1 MWKILVKLSSL
12 GADCLKLPRTVE
24 EWKVISAKFESRWDL
39 QNCIEAL
46 NGKHV
51 NINIGNAGSTFY
63 SYKGHNSIVLMA
75 LIDTNSRFIYVDI
88 GCNGRVSDVGV
99 WSNSSLSELLMDESN
114 PLNIPP
120 SKQLP
125 GRNIKIP
132 YFIVEDRS
140 FPLKTYIMHPYPSR
154 NLYKKKRIFNY
165 RLSKARMN
173 VENAFGILSSRFKF
187 FLNHYIL
194 NLHK

>member
-1 MWKILVKLSSL
+1 M
-12 GADCLKLPRTVE
+12 
-24 EWKVISAKFESRWDL
+24 
-39 QNCIEAL
+39 
-46 NGKHV
+46 
-51 NINIGNAGSTFY
+51 NIDIGNAGSTFY
-63 SYKGHNSIVLMA
+63 NYKGHNSIVLMA

-88 GCNGRVSDVGV
+88 GCNGRVSDGEV

-132 YFIVEDRS
+132 YFIVADRA

-173 VENAFGILSSRFKF
+173 GENAFGILSSRFKF
-187 FLNHYIL
+187 LL
-194 NLHK
+194 KSLHFKPASRLICLLIYFY